1 MRDSLNRLDSSA
13 ESMKNN
19 PIQNVVRNLKPQK
32 IKRFYKVV
40 SISEERTG
48 YWVRL
53 DGKPIRSPQKKII
66 ECNNLTLA
74 NKLLE
79 EWESQV
85 EYIDYVN
92 MPITRILNVAFD
104 RVSENHI
111 SVVETVGSYATSD
124 LLCYRAN
131 GPEKLVIR
139 QHEYWDP
146 ILEWGQQTFKLNFNV
161 TDSILPVEQPESTI
175 LKIKEVL
182 REYNPIQLTAI
193 HTVTTICSSVLLALA
208 LEKEAFERETIW
220 NATNVDEDWN
230 IEHWGEDEELMLSR
244 KIKRQ
249 DFIAASQ
256 IFDSYNRSK

>member
-1 MRDSLNRLDSSA
+1 
-13 ESMKNN
+13 MKND
-19 PIQNVVRNLKPQK
+19 PIQKVVRNLKPQK

-79 EWESQV
+79 EWESHV

-182 REYNPIQLTAI
+182 RKYNPIQLAAI
-193 HTVTTICSSVLLALA
+193 HTVTTISSSVLIALA
-208 LEKEAFERETIW
+208 LENEAFERETIW
-220 NATNVDEDWN
+220 NAINVDEDWN
-230 IEHWGEDEELMLSR
+230 IEHWGEDEELILSR

-249 DFIAASQ
+249 DFLAVSQ
-256 IFDSYNRSK
+256 IFDSYSRSK